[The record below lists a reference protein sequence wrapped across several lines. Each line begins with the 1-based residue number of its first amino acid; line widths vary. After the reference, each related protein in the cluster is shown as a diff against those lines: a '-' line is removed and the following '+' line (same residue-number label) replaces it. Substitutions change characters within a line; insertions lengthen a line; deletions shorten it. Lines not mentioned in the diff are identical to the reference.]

1 MCTEFCIS
9 FYGCACIQAEDK
21 LKAISAE
28 MAKARER
35 EAEQHAAAEGTQA
48 RLTLMS
54 SASIVVLLFVS
65 GWQMQYLK
73 FFFRSKKLL

>member
-1 MCTEFCIS
+1 M
-9 FYGCACIQAEDK
+9 D
-21 LKAISAE
+21 
-28 MAKARER
+28 KARER
-35 EAEQHAAAEGTQA
+35 EAEQHVAAEATQA

-54 SASIVVLLFVS
+54 SVSIFVLLFVS